1 MKKVNKGEMVMKEI
15 NKEKVLIVEK
25 LFAWCQEQF
34 QQNKTPFLSAL
45 LVGILTY
52 MFAFTNKLINHDEAC
67 SLFAKG
73 AGISSGRW
81 GLDLISIIF
90 PDYSMPWIYGVISVV
105 LVAVATCVIVDLFV
119 IKNSVLQGVLAGMIM
134 GFPSLIGTFNYMF
147 TASSYALAFLF
158 AVISVRL
165 FTMKSVKSKLLALIL
180 MVLSIGIYQ
189 SYIAVS
195 ASFFL
200 LLVIQQL
207 IRGNKKLWVII
218 KKGISYVFFLGI
230 SLIVYYVITQI
241 ILVLTQTSFNAY
253 ASGNLDLS
261 ILSVVNR
268 IKTAYISFFEE
279 FRWGTLCLISTRL
292 SRIVHIVCGIIIGL
306 EIVCLWLKKNV
317 AEKAMLLVMLAIFP
331 LSINCMYLFTDA
343 SAIHTLVLY
352 SFVSIYILAVIVI
365 DNDLKVGD
373 RSGVKGLY
381 YRLTREIV
389 TIAMIVV
396 VISNIYIGNQTYLH
410 LYLKYENAYA
420 FYTSLIT
427 AVKMTPDFDSNS
439 KLALVGEGGHLVHP
453 HSEFDRIK
461 VMSGADGFSV
471 NSYSRDAFIINYI
484 GIDVPFASVSEIE
497 EIKKTSEFVEMEVY
511 PYYGSIRKIGDYIVV
526 KLSDY

>member
-1 MKKVNKGEMVMKEI
+1 M
-15 NKEKVLIVEK
+15 
-25 LFAWCQEQF
+25 
-34 QQNKTPFLSAL
+34 
-45 LVGILTY
+45 
-52 MFAFTNKLINHDEAC
+52 
-67 SLFAKG
+67 
-73 AGISSGRW
+73 
-81 GLDLISIIF
+81 
-90 PDYSMPWIYGVISVV
+90 
-105 LVAVATCVIVDLFV
+105 
-119 IKNSVLQGVLAGMIM
+119 
-134 GFPSLIGTFNYMF
+134 
-147 TASSYALAFLF
+147 
-158 AVISVRL
+158 
-165 FTMKSVKSKLLALIL
+165 
-180 MVLSIGIYQ
+180 
-189 SYIAVS
+189 
-195 ASFFL
+195 
-200 LLVIQQL
+200 
-207 IRGNKKLWVII
+207 
-218 KKGISYVFFLGI
+218 
-230 SLIVYYVITQI
+230 
-241 ILVLTQTSFNAY
+241 
-253 ASGNLDLS
+253 
-261 ILSVVNR
+261 
-268 IKTAYISFFEE
+268 
-279 FRWGTLCLISTRL
+279 CLISTRL
-292 SRIVHIVCGIIIGL
+292 SRTVHIVCGIINGL